1 MSKIKV
7 GMGATI
13 WGRGLENHQLDGI
26 GYYTQE
32 IFRQLENKNIH
43 LNPIVFGKSGP
54 DLFMNRPAI
63 RLDRYSVSTALSALT
78 GFPFRGSSL
87 LTKRIDIF
95 HATDHCTPKLK
106 GVPVVATLMDAIPMS
121 HPQWGSQNLRA
132 FKNWL
137 WRTSAQWADHIITIS
152 EFSRQEVAK
161 HFRIPESRITV
172 TPLGVDERYFDR
184 LSGNAADHV
193 LSQYALP
200 EQFFIFIGTLQPRKN
215 IERIVH
221 AHEMLPAALRAQCPL
236 LIVGRKGWGCEELAN
251 KLNTGQPN
259 GPVRWLQ
266 NINDF
271 EKRVLLQHATALVF
285 PSLLEGFGLPVL
297 EGFASQTPVITSNTS
312 SLPEVAGDAAWTLDP
327 TDMHSI
333 AEAMQALATNQAL
346 ARHFVQKGL
355 ARAHMFTWEACA
367 EKTLKVYEQVLGK
380 A

>member
-1 MSKIKV
+1 MSTIKV
-7 GMGATI
+7 GMGAKI

-43 LNPIVFGKSGP
+43 LTPIVFGKQGP
-54 DLFMNRPAI
+54 ESFDHHSAI
-63 RLDRYSVSTALSALT
+63 RLDRYGVSTALSALT

-87 LTKRIDIF
+87 LAKRIDIF

-106 GVPVVATLMDAIPMS
+106 GVPVVATFMDAIPIS
-121 HPQWGSQNLRA
+121 HPQWVNQNLRTL
-132 FKNWL
+132 KNWL

-184 LSGNAADHV
+184 LSGNAADQV

-200 EQFFIFIGTLQPRKN
+200 DQFFIFIGTLQPRKN

-236 LIVGRKGWGCEELAN
+236 LIVGRKGWGCEELVN
-251 KLNTGQPN
+251 KLNTAQPN

-271 EKRVLLQHATALVF
+271 EKRVLMQRATAMVF

-327 TDMHSI
+327 TNVHSI

-355 ARAHMFTWEACA
+355 ARANMFTWDACA

>member
-43 LNPIVFGKSGP
+43 LTPIVFGKSGP

-236 LIVGRKGWGCEELAN
+236 LIVGRKGWGCEELVN

-327 TDMHSI
+327 TSVHSI

-355 ARAHMFTWEACA
+355 ARANMFTWDTCA

>member
-1 MSKIKV
+1 MLKIKV

-87 LTKRIDIF
+87 LAKSIDIF

-121 HPQWGSQNLRA
+121 HPHWGSQNFRA
-132 FKNWL
+132 LKNML

-221 AHEMLPAALRAQCPL
+221 AHEMLPAAFRAQCPL
-236 LIVGRKGWGCEELAN
+236 LIVGRKGWGCEELVN
-251 KLNTGQPN
+251 KLNTDQPN

-327 TDMHSI
+327 TNVHAI

-355 ARAHMFTWEACA
+355 ARANMFTWDTCA